1 TATKAAPA
9 KRATTA
15 TKAAPA
21 KRATTATKAAPAKR
35 ATTAGG
41 GTKTRAA
48 SVKRGGGSREYMR
61 DFARGREHL
70 FCQSCGFNMRRDPA
84 FGTGRGGALTDRYCS
99 GCYRDGAFV
108 EAVDTP
114 EAFINAAVERI
125 AAQRKQAIGKT
136 RLDLKK
142 ELPRLARWQ

>member
-1 TATKAAPA
+1 MATPRSAAGRSTTRTQAAAGKQAAAKA
-9 KRATTA
+9 K
-15 TKAAPA
+15 
-21 KRATTATKAAPAKR
+21 APAKR